1 MSFQEVGRRVR
12 GGPSVNEM
20 DQGCSL
26 LGKAGGLQGTP
37 PEAPRHRQA
46 RAGLLPPHVATA
58 MSLHSSE
65 SRTLKKPPALFF
77 FKFVG
82 NSLHNKTCPELM

>member
-1 MSFQEVGRRVR
+1 M
-12 GGPSVNEM
+12 NEM

-26 LGKAGGLQGTP
+26 LGKAGDLQGTL
-37 PEAPRHRQA
+37 PEAPRHLQA

-58 MSLHSSE
+58 MAAIAQVALHRPE

-82 NSLHNKTCPELM
+82 NSLHNKTWPELM